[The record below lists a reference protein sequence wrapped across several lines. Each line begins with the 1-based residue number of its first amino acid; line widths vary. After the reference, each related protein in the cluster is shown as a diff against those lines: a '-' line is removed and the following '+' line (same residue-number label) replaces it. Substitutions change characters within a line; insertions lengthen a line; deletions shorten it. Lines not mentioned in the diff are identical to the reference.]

1 MNELTRISLSSTRLP
16 DSAAPAVEAVGLSR
30 RFGAVTAV
38 EDFHLAVGRGEIFG
52 LVGPD
57 GAGKTTVMRLLCGL
71 LDPDSGTVRVVGLDV
86 ARNAAMVRDRIGYM
100 PQKFGLYLDL
110 TVEENLGFYADL
122 FGVVDPLRSELTGR
136 LLEMTRMAPFR
147 RRPAGQLSGGMKQK
161 LGLMCALLHQPEVL
175 FLDEPTNGV
184 DPISRRDFWVILY
197 ELVKGGLTV
206 VLSTAYLDEAERC
219 NRVGLMYRG
228 RLAACD
234 SPGRLGRHVDEP
246 CVAVRTPDQRRAR
259 ELLEGSAGTLA
270 VIPAG
275 AWLHVFAD
283 ARLVASGELARR
295 LEGLGPVEVEPIR
308 PSVEDLFIALVRRQ
322 ELSHGGSGRRDR

>member
-1 MNELTRISLSSTRLP
+1 
-16 DSAAPAVEAVGLSR
+16 VGLTR
-30 RFGAVTAV
+30 RFGPVTAV
-38 EDFHLAVGRGEIFG
+38 AGLDLTVSRGEIFG

-71 LDPDSGTVRVVGLDV
+71 LNPDGGQVTVGGRDVSSDPAG
-86 ARNAAMVRDRIGYM
+86 VRDRIGYM
-100 PQKFGLYLDL
+100 PQRFGLYLDL
-110 TVEENLGFYADL
+110 TVEENLDFYADL
-122 FGVVDPLRSELTGR
+122 FGVGDPLRGELTER
-136 LLEMTRMAPFR
+136 LLRMTRMSAFR

-234 SPGRLGRHVDEP
+234 SPGKLGRHVEEP
-246 CVAVRTPDQRRAR
+246 CVAVRTSDQRRAR
-259 ELLEGSAGTLA
+259 ELLQTTPGILA

-275 AWLHVFAD
+275 AWLHVFATPE
-283 ARLVASGELARR
+283 LVETEELGRR
-295 LEGLGPVEVEPIR
+295 LAGLDPVEVEPIR
-308 PSVEDLFIALVRRQ
+308 PSVEDLFIALVRKQ
-322 ELSHGGSGRRDR
+322 ELRHGHARG

>member
-1 MNELTRISLSSTRLP
+1 MNQGLQTPSSLQETRP
-16 DSAAPAVEAVGLSR
+16 DGPAVEARGLTR
-30 RFGAVTAV
+30 RFGSLTAV
-38 EDFHLAVGRGEIFG
+38 DRLDLEVARGEIFG

-57 GAGKTTVMRLLCGL
+57 GAGKSTVMRLLCGL
-71 LDPDSGTVRVVGLDV
+71 LDPHAGSVRVVGLDV
-86 ARNAAMVRDRIGYM
+86 ARSPEAVRDRIGYM

-110 TVEENLGFYADL
+110 TVAENMGFYADL
-122 FGVVDPLRSELTGR
+122 FGVLDPLRRELSER

-147 RRPAGQLSGGMKQK
+147 RRLAGQLSGGMKQK

-197 ELVKGGLTV
+197 ELVKSGLTV

-219 NRVGLMYRG
+219 NRVGLMYQG

-234 SPGRLGRHVDEP
+234 SPGRLGDHVPES
-246 CVAVRTPDQRRAR
+246 CVSVRTPDQQRAR
-259 ELLEGSAGTLA
+259 TLLESMPGILA

-275 AWLHVFAD
+275 PKLHVFLEPEA
-283 ARLVASGELARR
+283 GGPQELARR
-295 LEGLGPVEVEPIR
+295 LADLGEVVVEPVR
-308 PSVEDLFIALVRRQ
+308 PSVEDLFIALVRRK
-322 ELSHGGSGRRDR
+322 ELAGAASR